1 MAEKPSSQPG
11 LSMLP
16 LDHPLWKRLDDA
28 HRDRDIPQLLARLSE
43 AWDDE
48 SARSLFWDCLCHQGS
63 CYGATYAAIPHLL
76 TIAQV
81 DAHPHQRLEIA
92 LFCGYVVL
100 NALMPRMQGEDQ
112 ELSGLPRTS
121 EAWDQKLDCFRG
133 LLAHL
138 EDPGRRASHYER
150 TTLLPRYQ
158 QILRAGPVV
167 DADLGTIDEIRLE
180 FLSSLSTV
188 NRICERALLE
198 NLGRENVVM
207 PLLGG
212 IAAAEGH
219 RDLGHLFFQGQEGRL
234 NCTRCGLDY
243 RFALLG
249 DQVALYAEERSSIPA
264 AAIDQRP
271 LLDMKEG
278 TASRSDAIVT
288 PVNDNRE
295 FTASITRLI
304 RLADRA
310 QARPAAA
317 LLHNFLGSFHCRRC
331 DAEVPV
337 CAG

>member
-1 MAEKPSSQPG
+1 
-11 LSMLP
+11 MLP

-48 SARSLFWDCLCHQGS
+48 SARSLFWDCLCHQGT

-76 TIAQV
+76 TIAQL
-81 DAHPHQRLEIA
+81 DANRHQRLEIA

-121 EAWDQKLDCFRG
+121 EEWDQKLDCFRD
-133 LLAHL
+133 LVARI
-138 EDPGRRASHYER
+138 EEPGRLNAHHER
-150 TTLLPRYQ
+150 TTLLPRYR
-158 QILRAGPVV
+158 QILLAGPVV
-167 DADLGTIDEIRLE
+167 DADLSAIDEIRRE
-180 FLSSLSTV
+180 FLSSLSMVSKT
-188 NRICERALLE
+188 CERALLE
-198 NLGRENVVM
+198 EPERQSVVM

-219 RDLGHLFFQGQEGRL
+219 RDLGHLFFQGQEGWLKCR
-234 NCTRCGLDY
+234 RCGLNHQ
-243 RFALLG
+243 FALLG
-249 DQVALYAEERSSIPA
+249 DQVALYADQRSSIPA
-264 AAIDQRP
+264 AGIDQRP

-278 TASRSDAIVT
+278 KASRSDGVMM
-288 PVNDNRE
+288 PVNESRE
-295 FTASITRLI
+295 LAPSIARLI
-304 RLADRA
+304 RLADRV
-310 QARPAAA
+310 QARPASV
-317 LLHNFLGSFHCRRC
+317 LLRHFLGSFHCRRC